1 MSIVVNN
8 YNNERYL
15 SDCLD
20 NLIAQTYKNIEI
32 VVVDALSTDKSREL
46 IKRYIDRDSRIKKI
60 FTNAYE
66 KYPANTYNLGFLN
79 CSGDFIAINDP
90 DDISMPSRIEK
101 QLSFLLKNPK
111 VDAVGCNVIEFNEK
125 IERVISTT
133 VKKNIISA
141 SPPVRNPTI
150 MFKKI
155 VMAKHGMWRWQNEY
169 ASDFEWLYRWYTSKV
184 TFSIIEEPLVRYRYA
199 HGKNIS
205 TNYKIEQ
212 AKKLAK
218 FRIFFGFKLI
228 KEVNFIWWITTLK
241 NCFYVLSLTFK
252 NFLKNMFNK

>member
-1 MSIVVNN
+1 
-8 YNNERYL
+8 
-15 SDCLD
+15 
-20 NLIAQTYKNIEI
+20 
-32 VVVDALSTDKSREL
+32 
-46 IKRYIDRDSRIKKI
+46 
-60 FTNAYE
+60 
-66 KYPANTYNLGFLN
+66 
-79 CSGDFIAINDP
+79 
-90 DDISMPSRIEK
+90 
-101 QLSFLLKNPK
+101 
-111 VDAVGCNVIEFNEK
+111 
-125 IERVISTT
+125 
-133 VKKNIISA
+133 
-141 SPPVRNPTI
+141 